1 MEAYLA
7 KRAQVLAMEQAQTMK
22 RLAVAKAANLA
33 TRKVNAG
40 INSMVQGHIG
50 NNAQSRALANALKR
64 HIATKIKMA
73 ASAAA

>member
-7 KRAQVLAMEQAQTMK
+7 KRAQVLAMEQAQTIK

-40 INSMVQGHIG
+40 INSMVQGHLG

-64 HIATKIKMA
+64 HISAKIKMA